1 MIANQGGG
9 KLEIVIFLFPIDT
22 KNSVVLADCKVLKK
36 QAEIRIESGDNID
49 SMKASND
56 AAKSLV
62 EAIDEW
68 EKTVINRQRSNGQNV
83 LQSPPK
89 LDFYLSALLV
99 TADSAMHGL
108 TQGMRDRFNDLDPSW
123 QEDMAARDKLIAE
136 DVANFNASAGSV
148 IIVPPADNQ

>member
-1 MIANQGGG
+1 M
-9 KLEIVIFLFPIDT
+9 
-22 KNSVVLADCKVLKK
+22 
-36 QAEIRIESGDNID
+36 
-49 SMKASND
+49 
-56 AAKSLV
+56 

-68 EKTVINRQRSNGQNV
+68 EKTVINRQRSNGQNL

-89 LDFYLSALLV
+89 LDFYLTALLV

-123 QEDMAARDKLIAE
+123 QEAMAAQDKLIAE
-136 DVANFNASAGSV
+136 DMANFNASAAAA